1 MVGFA
6 RWIALV
12 SVPLA
17 VFAANAAPITAFY
30 YTSSPASY
38 VGHGETVTVTPAE
51 GFQFT
56 ANPNFDNGVSFA
68 INDFLTNPDFQKT
81 RWWYLDFAAPFSAL
95 LTVGFY
101 DHATRFAFQHAEN
114 PGLDVRGNGR
124 GNNMLTGFFEV
135 LEAVYAADGSV
146 LKFAADFTQFD
157 EGLADW
163 WNRGSIRF
171 NSDTPLIISQAPEPS
186 TGLLL
191 FAALLAVATVG
202 HRRRRER
209 ADDRPTRNTHR
220 FPQEDRSSNL
230 SAARG
235 GFANRPFGL
244 LLAALPT

>member
-6 RWIALV
+6 RWIALI
-12 SVPLA
+12 SAALA
-17 VFAANAAPITAFY
+17 VFSANAAPITALY
-30 YTSSPASY
+30 YTSSPESW

-56 ANPNFDNGVSFA
+56 AQPNFDNGVSFA

-101 DHATRFAFQHAEN
+101 DHATRFPFQDAEN
-114 PGLDVRGNGR
+114 PGLDFSGNGR

-157 EGLADW
+157 EGFANW

-171 NSDTPLIISQAPEPS
+171 NSDIPLIISQVPEPA

-191 FAALLAVATVG
+191 FAALLAAATVR
-202 HRRRRER
+202 HQRRSQRGASAETSECLR
-209 ADDRPTRNTHR
+209 ADDRPTRSKHR
-220 FPQEDRSSNL
+220 F
-230 SAARG
+230 A
-235 GFANRPFGL
+235 
-244 LLAALPT
+244 